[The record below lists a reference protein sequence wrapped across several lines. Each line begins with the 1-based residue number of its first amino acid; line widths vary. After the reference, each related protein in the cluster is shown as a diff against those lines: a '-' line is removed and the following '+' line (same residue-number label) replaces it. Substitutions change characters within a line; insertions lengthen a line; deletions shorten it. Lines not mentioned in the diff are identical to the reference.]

1 PSHWSLQMSQAVQSK
16 ILYNRV
22 FAAIL
27 QYYGINPKNM
37 WKRNGVYGCGHSGM
51 YFYPDE
57 LTFSKWE
64 KVSHYV
70 GGKYEHESVEVFF
83 KVSVDA
89 KGIEWTKV
97 S

>member
-1 PSHWSLQMSQAVQSK
+1 MGITQK
-16 ILYNRV
+16 ICGNATAYM
-22 FAAIL
+22 AA
-27 QYYGINPKNM
+27 GI
-37 WKRNGVYGCGHSGM
+37 VALD
-51 YFYPDE
+51 FTQIE

>member
-1 PSHWSLQMSQAVQSK
+1 MSQVPQSK

-27 QYYGINPKNM
+27 QYYGHNPKNM
-37 WKRNGVYGCGHSGM
+37 WKRNGIFGCGNSGFR
-51 YFYPDE
+51 FYPDE

-70 GGKYEHESVEVFF
+70 GGKYEHEKVEVFF